1 MTETDAEML
10 ERLRLKTEGWQPI
23 ETAPNETTV
32 LLYMELTDTGERL
45 GHDIGWLED
54 GDWMLVSQDNEPS
67 IGCIVRPTHW
77 MRLTEP
83 PHRTDA

>member
-1 MTETDAEML
+1 
-10 ERLRLKTEGWQPI
+10 
-23 ETAPNETTV
+23 
-32 LLYMELTDTGERL
+32 MELTDTGERL